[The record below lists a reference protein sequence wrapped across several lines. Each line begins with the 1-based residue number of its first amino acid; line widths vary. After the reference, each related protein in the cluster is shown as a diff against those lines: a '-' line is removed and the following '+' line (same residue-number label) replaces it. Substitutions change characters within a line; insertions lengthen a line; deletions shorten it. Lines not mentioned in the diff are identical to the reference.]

1 MRIPGVKTARRF
13 AGWLSSRAAQ
23 RALVLGYHRID
34 EAIDDPFGMITPPEL
49 FRRHLEV
56 LAEESSPISLGGL
69 IEGLQSADLG
79 RHSALVTIDDGYAD
93 ALRHAEPALVERGI
107 PAAVFVSTGLLDS
120 VPWWEALAAAIPRK
134 QALPDRL
141 SIDVDGRSVG
151 WRSPATAL
159 NGRAERINELHRT
172 LVEWPQPERD
182 AAIERIGTELHA
194 RAPREQAPRGLTRD
208 ELRRLADGGIVEIG
222 AHGVHHSLLAS
233 LSAEAQRFE
242 IDESK
247 RDLEAILG
255 RPLRAFSYPNG
266 SSSELTRALVR
277 ESGFSCAFASHS
289 GVATASGDAYRLP
302 RFWVGRMEPDALR
315 RLIRYWR

>member
-1 MRIPGVKTARRF
+1 VD
-13 AGWLSSRAAQ
+13 WLSSRTAP

-34 EAIDDPFGMITPPEL
+34 EALDDPFAMVTPPEL

-69 IEGLQSADLG
+69 IEGLPDGVLG
-79 RHSALVTIDDGYAD
+79 RGSLLVTIDDGYAD
-93 ALRHAEPALVERGI
+93 ALRHAKPALVESGI
-107 PAAVFVSTGLLDS
+107 PAAVFVTTGLLGAVS
-120 VPWWEALAAAIPRK
+120 WWDALAAAIPGN

-141 SIDVDGRSVG
+141 WIDVDGRSVG
-151 WRSPATAL
+151 WRSPTTTP
-159 NGRAERINELHRT
+159 NGRAERINELHRI
-172 LVEWPQPERD
+172 LVDWPQSERN
-182 AAIERIGTELHA
+182 AAIERIGTELQA
-194 RAPREQAPRGLTRD
+194 REPGEKAPRGLTRD
-208 ELRRLADGGIVEIG
+208 ELLRLADGGIVEIG
-222 AHGVHHSLLAS
+222 SHGVHHALLAS

-247 RDLEAILG
+247 RALEEILG

-266 SSSELTRALVR
+266 SSSEQTRMLVR

-289 GVATASGDAYRLP
+289 GVVTASRDAYRLP
-302 RFWVGRMEPDALR
+302 RFWVGQMQPDALR